1 MLINKRSLLQIIPA
15 ALLLSLISTVL
26 AFSFAA
32 MMTQTNQAVL
42 LPDMVVA
49 MLLTAMIS
57 ALLVAWKGSIA
68 GLIGIPLPSAAAM
81 FADLLQGVD
90 PSVEQFWLLLM
101 LNGLMTAG
109 FMLLMGSLKLSRIVR
124 YLPLPVLAG
133 FLAGIGWLF
142 IKGGLGLT
150 GFDSLAINQLQDT
163 ALWMAIIFSFTLWF
177 LRERVQPAHLLPI
190 ATLVG
195 GVIMVTL
202 APMLQNQS
210 AWFFQLEAS
219 GSLPVTGYQ
228 WIKSGVPKV
237 DWVLLPWGA
246 LLTLASI
253 SVLSMLLQATS
264 IELLAKKD
272 LNLDQELRLAGGMNL
287 LTALTGGGIASLSL
301 SQTSMARQMQA
312 NYRLTGILIALLL
325 LVVIFIHEHLL
336 RWLPLP
342 LVAGLLIFQGM
353 QFINQWLITSGQR
366 FPRADQTV
374 IAVIFVVIV
383 FQGFLGGVLLGLLL
397 TVLLFIREYSRLQV
411 IQLNTNLI
419 GLTSG
424 VERTSQEQ
432 DWLELQANRVR
443 VYRLR
448 GFLFFGTANT
458 LIEQIKKDVKD
469 KNASIEAFL
478 LDFSQVSNAD
488 SSTANSLLRLKQ
500 FCDEQKIGIFITGL
514 KQVIQQRLQA
524 TGMVF
529 NQPLQAG
536 SLRLTDT
543 LEEALETLE
552 NKLLEEADLDE
563 QSPVKMMLQHRLTLE
578 DKDVHKLLAY
588 FKEEHFVDGEWVIQE
603 GQKEQVLYIIASGSI
618 EVGFEDPASAQ
629 WVRIKKMRPGTLLGE
644 MGLYLNE
651 PRSASARAVGTTSAL
666 SLTHVSLSQMEARN
680 PELALVFHRFVV
692 LMQSERLRESN
703 QRIYSLLQD

>member
-1 MLINKRSLLQIIPA
+1 MNRRALLQIIPA
-15 ALLLSLISTVL
+15 ALLMSLISTVL

-32 MMTQTNQAVL
+32 MITHTNQAVL

-49 MLLTAMIS
+49 MLLTAMVS
-57 ALLVAWKGSIA
+57 ALFVAWKGSLA

-81 FADLLQGVD
+81 FADMLQGVD

-101 LNGLMTAG
+101 LNGLMTAS

-142 IKGGLGLT
+142 IKGGLALT
-150 GFDSLAINQLQDT
+150 GLKNLEVSQLVDT
-163 ALWMAIIFSFTLWF
+163 ALWMALAFAFTLWF
-177 LRERVQPAHLLPI
+177 LRERVQPAHLLPV

-195 GVIMVTL
+195 GVVMVTL
-202 APMLQNQS
+202 APVLQNQS
-210 AWFFQLEAS
+210 AWFFKLEAS
-219 GSLPVTGYQ
+219 GSLPLTGYQ
-228 WIKSGVPKV
+228 WIKQGVPDM
-237 DWVLLPWGA
+237 DWVHLPWSA

-272 LNLDQELRLAGGMNL
+272 LNLDHELKLAGGMNL
-287 LTALTGGGIASLSL
+287 LTALAGGGVASLSL
-301 SQTSMARQMQA
+301 SQTSMARQLQA
-312 NYRLTGILIALLL
+312 NYRITGILIALLL
-325 LVVIFIHEHLL
+325 LVVIFVHEHLL

-366 FPRADQTV
+366 FPRTDQAV
-374 IAVIFVVIV
+374 IAVIFVMIV
-383 FQGFLGGVLLGLLL
+383 FQGFLGGVLLGILL

-424 VERTSQEQ
+424 VERTPQEQ
-432 DWLELQANRVR
+432 EWLELQADSVR

-458 LIEQIKKDVKD
+458 LIEQIKKDVKEQ
-469 KNASIEAFL
+469 KTLIEALL

-500 FCDEQKIGIFITGL
+500 FCDEQHISIYITGL
-514 KQVIQQRLQA
+514 KQVIQERLQA
-524 TGMVF
+524 AGMIF
-529 NQPLQAG
+529 NQPSQAG
-536 SLRLTDT
+536 SLCLTDN
-543 LEEALETLE
+543 LEEALEELE
-552 NKLLEEADLDE
+552 NSILKDADLDE
-563 QSPVKMMLQHRLTLE
+563 LSPVQTMLQHRLTLE
-578 DKDVHKLLAY
+578 DKDIHKLLAY
-588 FKEEHFVDGEWVIQE
+588 FKKESFVDGEWIVQE
-603 GQKEQVLYIIASGSI
+603 GQKEQVLYIIASGSV
-618 EVGFEDPASAQ
+618 EVGIQDPESAQ
-629 WVRIKKMRPGTLLGE
+629 WIRIKKMRPGTLLGE

-651 PRSASARAVGTTSAL
+651 PRSASARAVGSTSVL
-666 SLTHVSLSQMEARN
+666 SLTHVSLKQMEARN

-692 LMQSERLRESN
+692 LMQSGRLRESN
-703 QRIYSLLQD
+703 QRVYSLLQD